1 MSDPAPAENPSWFN
15 GGGSAAEA
23 AQLRDDVLQA
33 AQQQEAAAAEL
44 EVAKKAEEKRLVDE
58 KRFGEPSLETKA
70 KEAALDAAEEALQQA
85 QEVYQRKIQETQD
98 ARLGDLEDF
107 KRKAHNQIEQLTTEG
122 EPLLTGAYL
131 KLRGYA
137 LTAEYR
143 PKPQQPKDEAESRI
157 GAAAGKLRQPSTS
170 MLTVLLRQ
178 NKLADNAEKEAK
190 LDNENFWLESA
201 TDLETIQAAASL
213 AG

>member
-44 EVAKKAEEKRLVDE
+44 EVAKKAEEKRLADE

-85 QEVYQRKIQETQD
+85 QEEYQRKIQETQD

-131 KLRGYA
+131 KLQGWWCMR
-137 LTAEYR
+137 
-143 PKPQQPKDEAESRI
+143 
-157 GAAAGKLRQPSTS
+157 
-170 MLTVLLRQ
+170 
-178 NKLADNAEKEAK
+178 
-190 LDNENFWLESA
+190 
-201 TDLETIQAAASL
+201 
-213 AG
+213 